1 MENEITKERITQLN
15 IKDPILI
22 DDLDAIADILS
33 NQTGMKITKVN
44 AIRHL
49 INHFNKGVHNG

>member
-15 IKDPILI
+15 IKDPIMI

-49 INHFNKGVHNG
+49 INLFNKGVHNG

>member
-33 NQTGMKITKVN
+33 YETGMKITKVN

-49 INHFNKGVHNG
+49 IKHFNKGVQNG